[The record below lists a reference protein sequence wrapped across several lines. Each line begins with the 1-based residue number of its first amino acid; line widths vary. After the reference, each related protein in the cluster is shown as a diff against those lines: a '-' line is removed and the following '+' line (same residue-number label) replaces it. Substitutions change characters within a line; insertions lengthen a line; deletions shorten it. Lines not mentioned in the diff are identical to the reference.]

1 MAETGEGEALGTTE
15 EEGGGVVLVA
25 AVTGGGGGGDDDEG
39 AVAMRHV
46 LLKIGEKESRNENTH
61 TLTNCLL
68 GK

>member
-15 EEGGGVVLVA
+15 EEGGGVVLVS
-25 AVTGGGGGGDDDEG
+25 AVTGGGGDDDEG

>member
-25 AVTGGGGGGDDDEG
+25 AVTGGGGDDDEG

-68 GK
+68 CK